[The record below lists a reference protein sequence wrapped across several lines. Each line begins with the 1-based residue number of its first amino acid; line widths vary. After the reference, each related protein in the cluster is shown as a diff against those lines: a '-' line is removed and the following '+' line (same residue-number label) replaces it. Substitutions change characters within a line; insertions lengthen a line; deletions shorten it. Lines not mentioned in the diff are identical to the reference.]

1 MSVMKNLYAFIQTSQ
16 TSCLKLSA
24 RIVSLVLDLLKELG
38 LNYKVMDN
46 IASFYIGV
54 ILLYILLGIIFGI
67 VVSLIFRPY
76 VLWYFKINM
85 SDKLQEDII
94 EILSEL
100 SSKVSTRTSSSIS
113 NQEHSSSTQN

>member
-1 MSVMKNLYAFIQTSQ
+1 
-16 TSCLKLSA
+16 
-24 RIVSLVLDLLKELG
+24 
-38 LNYKVMDN
+38 MDN

-76 VLWYFKINM
+76 VLWYFKINRQI
-85 SDKLQEDII
+85 KLQEDII

-100 SSKVSTRTSSSIS
+100 SLKVSTRTSSSIS